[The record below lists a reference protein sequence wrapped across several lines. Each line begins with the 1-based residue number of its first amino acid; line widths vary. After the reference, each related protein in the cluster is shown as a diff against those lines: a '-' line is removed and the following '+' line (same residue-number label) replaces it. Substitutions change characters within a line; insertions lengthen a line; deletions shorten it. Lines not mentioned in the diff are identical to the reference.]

1 MRFYRNLIILAVV
14 FLALLAAYMFLPK
27 QDTENPKAKKI
38 SVKSFNKDK
47 IVKIELN
54 NSKGLISFSKS
65 GTEWKMAAPKD
76 YKLDKVSTDSFIKG
90 IIDIKADDIVEQNAK
105 DLDKYG
111 LIKPSAKVIV
121 NSTGGANTIIML
133 GGESPIGGAYY
144 LKTSDSSTVYR
155 VDSYTA
161 GEFLKGLTEFRD
173 KQK

>member
-27 QDTENPKAKKI
+27 HDAENTEAKKI

-47 IVKIELN
+47 VAKIELN
-54 NSKGLISFSKS
+54 NAKGLISFSKN
-65 GTEWKMAAPKD
+65 GATWKMVEPKD

-90 IIDIKADDIVEQNAK
+90 VINVKADDIVEENTK

-111 LIKPSAKVIV
+111 LIKPSAKIIV
-121 NSTGGANTIIML
+121 KLTDGTNTIISL
-133 GGESPIGGAYY
+133 GSESPIGGAYY
-144 LKTSDSSTVYR
+144 LKTSDSNTVYR

-161 GEFLKGLTEFRD
+161 GEFLRGLTEFRD
-173 KQK
+173 KQN